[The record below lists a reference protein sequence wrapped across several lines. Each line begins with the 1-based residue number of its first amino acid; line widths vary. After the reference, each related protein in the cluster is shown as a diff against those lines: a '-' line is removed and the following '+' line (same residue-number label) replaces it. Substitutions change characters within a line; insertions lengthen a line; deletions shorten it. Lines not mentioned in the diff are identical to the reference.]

1 MQRMRTVQPKS
12 GHPED
17 TLPEWNVTKPS
28 LYNRGGDMERA
39 EQSRAMQRSFSG
51 LGLSVCQGCEEAR
64 VQ

>member
-12 GHPED
+12 VHPED

-28 LYNRGGDMERA
+28 LHNRGGDMERA
-39 EQSRAMQRSFSG
+39 EQSRAIQRSFSR
-51 LGLSVCQGCEEAR
+51 LGLSVCLDREEAG

>member
-12 GHPED
+12 VHPED

-28 LYNRGGDMERA
+28 LHNRSGDMERA
-39 EQSRAMQRSFSG
+39 EPSHTE
-51 LGLSVCQGCEEAR
+51 V

>member
-28 LYNRGGDMERA
+28 LHNRSGDMERA
-39 EQSRAMQRSFSG
+39 EQSRAIQRSFSR
-51 LGLSVCQGCEEAR
+51 LWFSVCQDCEEAI